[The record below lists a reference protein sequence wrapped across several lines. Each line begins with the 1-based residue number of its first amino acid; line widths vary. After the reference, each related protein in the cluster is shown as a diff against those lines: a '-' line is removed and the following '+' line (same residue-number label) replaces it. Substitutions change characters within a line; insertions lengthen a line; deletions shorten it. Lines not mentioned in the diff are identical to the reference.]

1 MGFSG
6 HQGKK
11 ERGKKMTEQ
20 KYMFT
25 ENEGYTWDEYTAQ
38 HIGQCLLVHDGY
50 GYEVRYNEANQ
61 TWTLWISSGSR
72 NSQRGYGGFNEVW
85 RFESEHK
92 DQYDATADIEQQ
104 VGLDLVQGGEW
115 GHAGDSVVAVTM
127 DDYKEFYESPADE

>member
-1 MGFSG
+1 
-6 HQGKK
+6 
-11 ERGKKMTEQ
+11 MTEQ

-50 GYEVRYNEANQ
+50 GYEVRHNEANQ

-72 NSQRGYGGFNEVW
+72 NSQRGYGEFNEVR
-85 RFESEHK
+85 RFEIEYK
-92 DQYDATADIEQQ
+92 NRYDATADIERQ
-104 VGLDLVQGGEW
+104 VGLDFVQGGEW
-115 GHAGDSVVAVTM
+115 RHVGDNVMAVTM

>member
-1 MGFSG
+1 M
-6 HQGKK
+6 
-11 ERGKKMTEQ
+11 
-20 KYMFT
+20 
-25 ENEGYTWDEYTAQ
+25 
-38 HIGQCLLVHDGY
+38 
-50 GYEVRYNEANQ
+50 
-61 TWTLWISSGSR
+61 
-72 NSQRGYGGFNEVW
+72 W